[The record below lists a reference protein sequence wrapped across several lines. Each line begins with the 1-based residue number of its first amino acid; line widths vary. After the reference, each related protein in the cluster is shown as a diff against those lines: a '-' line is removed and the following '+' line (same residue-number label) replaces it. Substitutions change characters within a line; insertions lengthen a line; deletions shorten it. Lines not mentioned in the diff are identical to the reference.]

1 MSIPPTL
8 ELADAQMSPLTT
20 DPPSDSQPG
29 TWGEHNSCPE
39 GPVSV
44 SNGLQR
50 FEQLAR
56 GIGDD
61 EIGQQSSTT
70 VDIESPHET
79 KLSNDN
85 PTSAGFNLRQWIEN
99 RNVDE
104 ESQGIPH
111 KRLGL
116 SWRNLSVHAPSGS
129 SASFV
134 KTLPQAIL
142 GTFGLDLF
150 SIIKALIAQ
159 RSNVD
164 LNGRSMNTIIGGHQ
178 GVLKPGEMLLV
189 LGRPGSG
196 CSTFLQAITSSLPSS
211 LTLDPSSTI
220 SYGGFTPSEI
230 TRKLRG
236 EVVYS
241 GEDDLHYPHLSVE
254 NTLKFALRNKVPSG
268 QKRLKG
274 ESRNMFIEKCVDVLL
289 NMFRI
294 SHVKETIVGDS

>member
-1 MSIPPTL
+1 MSTPRPHSTL
-8 ELADAQMSPLTT
+8 ELADPQMSPLTT
-20 DPPSDSQPG
+20 GPPSDSQPG

-56 GIGDD
+56 GMGDD

-142 GTFGLDLF
+142 GSKHKHRCTKLA
-150 SIIKALIAQ
+150 K
-159 RSNVD
+159 RST
-164 LNGRSMNTIIGGHQ
+164 NGTPYPSSA
-178 GVLKPGEMLLV
+178 E
-189 LGRPGSG
+189 
-196 CSTFLQAITSSLPSS
+196 SLPGR
-211 LTLDPSSTI
+211 LN
-220 SYGGFTPSEI
+220 YNKKK
-230 TRKLRG
+230 TRKNL
-236 EVVYS
+236 
-241 GEDDLHYPHLSVE
+241 
-254 NTLKFALRNKVPSG
+254 
-268 QKRLKG
+268 
-274 ESRNMFIEKCVDVLL
+274 
-289 NMFRI
+289 
-294 SHVKETIVGDS
+294 